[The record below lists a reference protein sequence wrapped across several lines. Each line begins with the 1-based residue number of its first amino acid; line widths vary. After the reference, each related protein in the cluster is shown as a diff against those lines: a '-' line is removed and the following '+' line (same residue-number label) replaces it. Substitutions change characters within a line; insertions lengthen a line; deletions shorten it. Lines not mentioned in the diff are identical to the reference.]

1 MLGRV
6 LGTTTSFVA
15 TAVEVVLLLWLLLAS
30 GDLFY
35 EKMMRVL
42 PVAADRR
49 AAAKVAIDTEAAVA
63 GYLVAT
69 ALINLGQAV
78 AVGLAM
84 WLIGMPDPI
93 LWAVLTFALEFIPY
107 LGGAVNVG
115 LLAILAFTT
124 FQRCVADPRRPGEL
138 SRDHD
143 GAEQPGEPGGLRKT
157 PAAQS
162 GRRVRGRAVLVD
174 PVGRSGRLPRGAD
187 HRHRKGPGRPSPPPP
202 AARRVPRRLTRLP
215 GRAGP
220 PLFVLP
226 LPLRHSQPARPC

>member
-1 MLGRV
+1 
-6 LGTTTSFVA
+6 
-15 TAVEVVLLLWLLLAS
+15 VVLLLWLLLAS

-35 EKMMRVL
+35 EKTMRVL

-49 AAAKVAIDTEAAVA
+49 AAAKVANDTEEAVA

-69 ALINLGQAV
+69 ALINLGQAA

-84 WLIGMPDPI
+84 WLIGMPDPM

-115 LLAILAFTT
+115 LLAIAAFSTFSGIWQILAAPGSYLVITT
-124 FQRCVADPRRPGEL
+124 LQNNLVSPLVYGKHLRLNPVAVFVGVLFWWTLWGRPG
-138 SRDHD
+138 
-143 GAEQPGEPGGLRKT
+143 G
-157 PAAQS
+157 
-162 GRRVRGRAVLVD
+162 
-174 PVGRSGRLPRGAD
+174 LPRGAD
-187 HRHRKGPGRPSPPPP
+187 HRHRQGPGRPSPP
-202 AARRVPRRLTRLP
+202 AAAAGRVPRRLTRLP

-226 LPLRHSQPARPC
+226 LPLRHS